1 MAGIKAK
8 ERLNYI
14 DNIVSTYEGK
24 DLDWY
29 KKVLFKNPHFKDGEL
44 TPHELRVLNRAM
56 LSSEDGERYTS
67 EGGSVGD
74 IDDNTVGGFD
84 EFIGRAEKFVDDIS
98 DEGLAFL
105 MSLSM
110 DKVEMLMQIVK
121 EEHGYRNDPR
131 DY

>member
-1 MAGIKAK
+1 MQH
-8 ERLNYI
+8 N
-14 DNIVSTYEGK
+14 TWGK
-24 DLDWY
+24 DRNDLAS
-29 KKVLFKNPHFKDGEL
+29 LAGG
-44 TPHELRVLNRAM
+44 VLNESHDQRSAQ
-56 LSSEDGERYTS
+56 E
-67 EGGSVGD
+67 D